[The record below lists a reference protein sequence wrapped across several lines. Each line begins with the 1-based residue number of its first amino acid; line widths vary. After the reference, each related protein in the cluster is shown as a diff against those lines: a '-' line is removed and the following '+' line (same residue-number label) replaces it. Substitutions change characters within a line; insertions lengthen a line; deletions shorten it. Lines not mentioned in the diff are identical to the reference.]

1 MQTYINSLITL
12 TVFLGLAWHMARV
25 GGWSSLA
32 ETFPKS
38 HPTKGKHFYF
48 VSATMINTN
57 NNSTSNFYYNGG
69 LFVSVCN
76 EGMFLSV
83 CPQYRFMH
91 PPLFIAW
98 SQVRS
103 VDENRQGLYSLVQL
117 GSQWPAINIRGKA
130 GKYILQKYKAKQA

>member
-1 MQTYINSLITL
+1 MRTYIIPLIALTL
-12 TVFLGLAWHMARV
+12 FLGHVWHMARV

-32 ETFPKS
+32 ETFRKS
-38 HPTKGKHFYF
+38 RAAKGKRFYF

-69 LFVSVCN
+69 LFVSVIN

-91 PPLFIAW
+91 PPLYIPW
-98 SQVRS
+98 SQIKS

-117 GSQWPAINIRGKA
+117 GEQWPAINIRGKA